1 MNDFV
6 FLFRIS
12 PSGQQ
17 EAMGTP
23 ERAQQ
28 SMQKWL
34 AWIQQLEANGN
45 LAARGQPLDRAG
57 KVVRGQKKL
66 VIDGPYLETKDIVAG
81 FLTVRA
87 RDLVPR
93 RRARP
98 RLPDTRRRRF
108 RRDPSCRDDLI
119 SWS

>member
-1 MNDFV
+1 MSDFV

-12 PSGQQ
+12 PSAQH

-87 RDLVPR
+87 RDLSHAGELAQGCPILDGDGSVEV
-93 RRARP
+93 RP
-98 RLPDTRRRRF
+98 VVT
-108 RRDPSCRDDLI
+108 I
-119 SWS
+119 